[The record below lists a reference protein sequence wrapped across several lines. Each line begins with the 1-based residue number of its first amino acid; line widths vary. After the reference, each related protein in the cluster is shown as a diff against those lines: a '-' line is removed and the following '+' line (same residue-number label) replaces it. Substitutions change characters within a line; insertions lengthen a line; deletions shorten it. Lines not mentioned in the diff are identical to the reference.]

1 MSIGR
6 ITFIYHYFPAIL
18 FVILMIGYTMQ
29 YLMEH
34 FKYGKRTIT
43 VYLGIVLVVFLIFF
57 PVISGIPVSTEW
69 GMKLRLL
76 KDWILVL

>member
-1 MSIGR
+1 
-6 ITFIYHYFPAIL
+6 
-18 FVILMIGYTMQ
+18 
-29 YLMEH
+29 MEH